1 MGILSND
8 PSLIMAQRILKN
20 NVTSKPTTSED
31 VDAEK
36 LAFCRRLVETSFA
49 LSEDL
54 DDEEDED
61 FEEEDY
67 YDEEELEEFEEYDD
81 EAEEELYDNDEEEEN
96 IIEWKKLKKKEKKNK
111 KNKKE
116 YNKKQKKIKS
126 DKKKNKKIKVEK
138 TAEELEEEKKEKELK
153 MRKKMEEK
161 KKRERAEKEALRK
174 ESEIQLI
181 ELAGQKNYLEE
192 KLTELNPRKKKH
204 AQAIVDINIAIREI
218 EEEMRRIEI
227 MSGVKTPNLQQGSK
241 IKRFFINMKN
251 KVNTKIKKIK
261 KGFKKNKEIIIT
273 AATIFVPAILGFAA
287 KLMSKH

>member
-1 MGILSND
+1 MGVLSND

-20 NVTSKPTTSED
+20 NVTSKPTATSED

-111 KNKKE
+111 KEN
-116 YNKKQKKIKS
+116 NKKQKKIKS

-227 MSGVKTPNLQQGSK
+227 ISGVKTPNLQQGSK
-241 IKRFFINMKN
+241 VKRFFINIKN
-251 KVNTKIKKIK
+251 KVNRGIKKFK
-261 KGFKKNKEIIIT
+261 KGFKRNKEIIIT

-287 KLMSKH
+287 RLISKH